1 MKNRLAMM
9 LCLLICLAGTVVAQ
23 RAPRKKP
30 APPPPTPPVQ
40 QVKQAVDQLTQAW
53 AANKPDDLR
62 RLCAEDVVVIESGR
76 RFRGLQTVLDYLQFS
91 FKNFPEMQIQLG
103 SIEARV
109 VGSMAWA
116 YADSRMTQIASRGLK
131 LNLAGYS
138 SYVLERQR
146 TGWKIVLMD
155 FDVKPT
161 EPVAEET
168 PPASVPTIEG
178 TWTLES
184 STNLSNGQGQRLTA
198 MLLLT
203 KTYYSLFTTVTD
215 RRAPKDKN
223 KPKPIADY
231 SRKELQDLVRDLD
244 AGAGV
249 YRPEGNKLILA
260 PALALLPNEV
270 GQEVTL
276 ENVTVT
282 RRQLSYE
289 IVTPE
294 GRFRRVWQ
302 RVE

>member
-1 MKNRLAMM
+1 MKDCLAML
-9 LCLLICLAGTVVAQ
+9 LCLLLCLAGTAVAQ

-30 APPPPTPPVQ
+30 TPVPPVQ
-40 QVKQAVDQLTQAW
+40 QVKQAVEQFAQAW
-53 AANKPDDLR
+53 AANQPDQLR
-62 RLCAEDVVVIESGR
+62 RLCAGDIVVIESGR
-76 RFRGLQTVLDYLQFS
+76 QFRGLQTVLDYLQFS

-103 SIEARV
+103 SVEARV

-116 YADSRMTQIASRGLK
+116 HAESRVTQVASRGLK
-131 LNLAGYS
+131 LSLAGYA

-146 TGWKIVLMD
+146 AGWKIVLMD
-155 FDVKPT
+155 FDLKPT

-178 TWTLES
+178 AWTLES

-198 MLLLT
+198 LLLLT
-203 KTYYSLFTTVTD
+203 KTYYSLFTTATD

-231 SRKELQDLVRDLD
+231 SRKELQELIRDLD

-249 YRPEGNKLILA
+249 YRLEGNKLILA
-260 PALALLPNEV
+260 PALALLPDEA

-282 RRQLSYE
+282 RRQLRYE

-294 GRFRRVWQ
+294 GRFQRVWQ